1 MLKYLAPLG
10 LLFSTPIHAQ
20 DVGNEAPVSEDMGA
34 ILQQRAQ
41 DAVDVFSGD
50 QKAEDVFDPSF
61 LSQIPPEQIA
71 AIGVQLTGQ
80 FGALE
85 GVESVTQAGPD
96 RAAIVLRFEKALGSG
111 GIAVNPAA
119 PHRITELLVSS
130 FEAKD
135 DNLSKIRLEL
145 EALPGE
151 VGVLFTVLEPDAAPI
166 LAINPDQQFAVG
178 STFKLY
184 ILSALA
190 RSIEAGERS
199 WSDVILI
206 DRKSFPSG
214 RMQNWPDGSPVTLHT
229 LATMMISISDNTA
242 TDLLLRELGRDTV
255 EQELLSIGH
264 SDPERTLPFLSTLE
278 MFALKGSP
286 GNLRKYVFASEADQ
300 RRILADFEDDV
311 GGNRSLVTPPRFVE
325 PTEIDTVEW
334 FASGQD
340 LQKLAKRLSE
350 IEDPTAREIMSVS
363 KAMPA
368 DIANDWSYVGYKGG
382 SEPGVLNLTWL
393 LKDKAGWWHMLAMS
407 WNNSQAVLD
416 NSQLEILAQRLLP
429 MAF

>member
-1 MLKYLAPLG
+1 MFKYIAPLC
-10 LLFSTPIHAQ
+10 LLTASPILAQ
-20 DVGNEAPVSEDMGA
+20 DAAPASSASQDMSQ
-34 ILQQRAQ
+34 ILQQRTQ
-41 DAVDVFSGD
+41 DAVAVFNGE
-50 QKAEDVFDPSF
+50 KNAEDVFDPSF

-71 AIGVQLTGQ
+71 AISAQLAGQ

-96 RAAIVLRFEKALGSG
+96 RAAIVLRFENALGSG
-111 GIAVNPAA
+111 GIAVNAAA
-119 PHRITELLVSS
+119 PFRITELLVSS

-135 DNLSKIRLEL
+135 DNLAKIRSEL
-145 EALPGE
+145 EALPGD
-151 VGVLFTVLEPDAAPI
+151 VGVLFTSLDPGDEPI
-166 LAINPDQQFAVG
+166 LAINPDQQFAIG

-190 RSIEAGERS
+190 RSVEEGERS
-199 WSDVILI
+199 WSDVITI

-214 RMQNWPDGSPVTLHT
+214 RMQNWPDGAPVTLHT

-255 EQELLSIGH
+255 EQELLRIGH
-264 SDPERTLPFLSTLE
+264 SAPEKTLPFLSTLE

-286 GNLRKYVFASEADQ
+286 GNLRKYVAASEADQ

-311 GGNRSLVTPPRFVE
+311 GGNRNLITPPRFVE

-334 FASGQD
+334 FASGRD
-340 LQKLAKRLSE
+340 LQKLAIRLSA
-350 IEDPTAREIMSVS
+350 IADPTAREIMAVS
-363 KAMPA
+363 KAVPP
-368 DIANDWSYVGYKGG
+368 DIANDWNYVGYKGG

-393 LKDKAGWWHMLAMS
+393 LQDEAGQWHILAMS
-407 WNNSQAVLD
+407 WNNSEAVLD